1 MPNQPAKNPATITLS
16 TRVEPELLM
25 QLHQLADRR
34 EVSLCAAARHAM
46 AVGMEQL
53 QLAA

>member
-16 TRVEPELLM
+16 TRVEPELLR

-34 EVSLCAAARHAM
+34 DVSLCAAARHAM
-46 AVGMEQL
+46 ALGMEQL
-53 QLAA
+53 QPAA